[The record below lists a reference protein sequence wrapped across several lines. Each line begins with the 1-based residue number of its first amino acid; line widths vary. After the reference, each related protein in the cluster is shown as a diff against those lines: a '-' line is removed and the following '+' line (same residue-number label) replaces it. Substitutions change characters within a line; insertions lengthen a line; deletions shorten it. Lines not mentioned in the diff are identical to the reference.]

1 MNLSQ
6 AQPSADNEILITRLV
21 NAPCD
26 LVWRAFTEQRH
37 MTHWWGPNGF
47 RTTTFDMDVRVGG
60 WWRFVMRGPD
70 GTDYPN
76 WIHYT
81 QVQAPELL
89 AYDHG
94 STDESQPEFQGR
106 ITLEA
111 QGDKTLVNLRLICKT
126 KAQRDEK
133 AKYAIEGGQQTL
145 GRLDAY
151 AGTTPADKEFV
162 ISRTLHAPRALV
174 WKAWSEAEHLGQ
186 WWGPKECSIRVAD
199 LEFAPGGSFHYAMQ
213 WPGGQDM
220 WGRFRYRH
228 IVPQERIEFINSFSD
243 AQGNITRA
251 PFFDDWPLE
260 VFNTV
265 VFAEQGDQTVMTLRS
280 GPINATAAERERF
293 ASIFESM
300 QQGFD
305 GTFDKLA
312 EHLATA

>member
-6 AQPSADNEILITRLV
+6 VQPSADNEILITRLIS
-21 NAPCD
+21 APRD
-26 LVWRAFTEQRH
+26 LVWRAFTEVRH

-47 RTTTFDMDVRVGG
+47 STTTFDMDVRVGG
-60 WWRFVMRGPD
+60 WWRYLMHGPD

-76 WIHYT
+76 WIHYNE
-81 QVQAPELL
+81 VKAPELL

-94 STDESQPEFQGR
+94 STDESKPEFRSR

-111 QGDKTLVNLRLICKT
+111 QGDRTLVSLRVIFKT
-126 KAQRDEK
+126 QAQRDAVAE
-133 AKYAIEGGQQTL
+133 YAVQGGQQTL
-145 GRLDAY
+145 ARLDAY
-151 AGTTPADKEFV
+151 ASHTQPDQQFA
-162 ISRTLHAPRALV
+162 ISRTLNAPRALV
-174 WKAWSEAEHLGQ
+174 WKAWSEADHLGQ
-186 WWGPKECSIRVAD
+186 WWGPKECSIRVAH
-199 LEFAPGGSFHYAMQ
+199 LEFVPGGSFHYAMQ

-228 IVPQERIEFINSFSD
+228 IVPQESIEFINSFSD

-265 VFAEQGDQTVMTLRS
+265 VFTEQGDKTLMTLRG
-280 GPINATAAERERF
+280 GPINALPAERARF

-300 QQGFD
+300 QQGFG
-305 GTFDKLA
+305 GTFDRLA
-312 EHLATA
+312 EHLAKA